1 MEQVLAHVIWLFVQC
16 LYYEVGTGSCAMFA
30 RSIFVLWVRYWFL
43 YYVFWFNVY
52 IMKQIQILILHLLA
66 QCLYY
71 ELLIQ
76 CVYYEA
82 GTGSYTMLVGSMP
95 IL

>member
-1 MEQVLAHVIWLFVQC
+1 
-16 LYYEVGTGSCAMFA
+16 
-30 RSIFVLWVRYWFL
+30 
-43 YYVFWFNVY
+43 
-52 IMKQIQILILHLLA
+52 LA